1 MDPNNQPNFIR
12 ELQKI
17 ISEPTERIENTYS
30 MSYGLLHLYAKER
43 IIPLIHQKNLTIAT
57 VELTTCGLISD
68 LLTGS
73 SGASHIFILGMT
85 PYSNDMK
92 IKLGIPNEDLSFK
105 GYGVVS
111 PEIAKKLSQRIRD
124 YSGAKIGLAET
135 GLITSSKLEERKTK
149 KKAGEVY
156 TAITFNKEVSVTK
169 LSIQKDLKRREMRQ
183 EIAFR
188 VLQFLESFLNSII
201 TID

>member
-1 MDPNNQPNFIR
+1 
-12 ELQKI
+12 
-17 ISEPTERIENTYS
+17 
-30 MSYGLLHLYAKER
+30 
-43 IIPLIHQKNLTIAT
+43 LIHQKNLTIAT

-201 TID
+201 IID